1 MKVYILGC
9 GTSSGVPAIG
19 CACNVCSSRNSKNS
33 RTRASVLIEEHGKVY
48 LIDTGPDLRMQLLRA
63 QVSTLNGVFYTHAHA
78 DHVHGIDDLR
88 GININ
93 TRKAIKVW
101 GSKETLKLI
110 QNRFGYAFDSFCP
123 YLSRPSL
130 IPNIIQAGVKTRIEN
145 MEVIAFDQNHGKTT
159 TTGYRFGDVAYSTDV
174 KSFNRGTFEF
184 LKDLKLWIIDC
195 VGYSEHPTHSHLEL
209 TLEWI
214 KRVRPEKA
222 ILTHMS
228 HQLDYEELLRKL
240 PKNVAPGFDGLII
253 DIS

>member
-1 MKVYILGC
+1 MNIEQTVAYNYLESQEPEYKNEIDPFMDFYL
-9 GTSSGVPAIG
+9 GVPPA
-19 CACNVCSSRNSKNS
+19 NVK
-33 RTRASVLIEEHGKVY
+33 K
-48 LIDTGPDLRMQLLRA
+48 A
-63 QVSTLNGVFYTHAHA
+63 QFIY
-78 DHVHGIDDLR
+78 
-88 GININ
+88 
-93 TRKAIKVW
+93 
-101 GSKETLKLI
+101 
-110 QNRFGYAFDSFCP
+110 
-123 YLSRPSL
+123 
-130 IPNIIQAGVKTRIEN
+130 EN

-228 HQLDYEELLRKL
+228 HQLDYEELLRDL
-240 PKNVAPGFDGLII
+240 PQNVAPGFDGLII